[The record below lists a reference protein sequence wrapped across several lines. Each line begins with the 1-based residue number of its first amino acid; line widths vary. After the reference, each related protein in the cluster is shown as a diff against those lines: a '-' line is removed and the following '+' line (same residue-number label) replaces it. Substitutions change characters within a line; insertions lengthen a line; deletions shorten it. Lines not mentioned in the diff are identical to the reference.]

1 MLQVTLDLE
10 SDMALDALAR
20 AKEQGKD
27 IKEFL
32 VDMARAGMSATA
44 RAALHQP
51 DQPRGLVSKK
61 ARLDDA
67 VKRAMKLKAG
77 EEFRLQDLYDQD
89 EWANISGP
97 TFFGR
102 QFRLE
107 VEGKRVAEHVR
118 KNGAN
123 QAIYRRL

>member
-10 SDMALDALAR
+10 PDMALEALGL
-20 AKEQGKD
+20 AKEKGQD

-32 VDMARAGMSATA
+32 VDMARVGMSATA

-61 ARLDDA
+61 ARMDDA

-89 EWANISGP
+89 EWAKISGP

-107 VEGKRVAEHVR
+107 VEAKGIAKHVR

-123 QAIYRRL
+123 QAIYRRC